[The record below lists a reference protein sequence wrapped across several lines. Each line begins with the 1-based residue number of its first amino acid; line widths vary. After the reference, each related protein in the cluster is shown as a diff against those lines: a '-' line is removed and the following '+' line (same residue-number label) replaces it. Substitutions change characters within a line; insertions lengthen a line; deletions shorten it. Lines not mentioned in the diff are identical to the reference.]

1 MRNKFLRLVGAP
13 NQSLLLII
21 IYYMFKYSVGI
32 KTTLLELLRSEK
44 SILRLVGA
52 PNESLIL
59 LIIYYMFKY
68 SVETKKT
75 LRESLRSQK
84 SVLKAIFR
92 QN

>member
-1 MRNKFLRLVGAP
+1 MLYFGRTSYKDLGFAP
-13 NQSLLLII
+13 ND
-21 IYYMFKYSVGI
+21 FF
-32 KTTLLELLRSEK
+32 
-44 SILRLVGA
+44 RLVGA

-68 SVETKKT
+68 SVGAKT
-75 LRESLRSQK
+75 TLLGLLRSKK

>member
-1 MRNKFLRLVGAP
+1 M
-13 NQSLLLII
+13 
-21 IYYMFKYSVGI
+21 
-32 KTTLLELLRSEK
+32 LELLRSEK
-44 SILRLVGA
+44 SILKVIFRKTSYKELVLARNDFFRLVGA

-68 SVETKKT
+68 SVGTKT
-75 LRESLRSQK
+75 LLHESLRRQK